1 MAAQMVVLMVAQKAF
16 GMAVATDE
24 RRAECWAAD
33 LVVGSAESSADH
45 WAAYLAV
52 GSAGWMVD
60 RKVESMVEYWAVPMA
75 VLMAVSMVY

>member
-33 LVVGSAESSADH
+33 LVVGSAESMVAKM
-45 WAAYLAV
+45 AALKA
-52 GSAGWMVD
+52 
-60 RKVESMVEYWAVPMA
+60 
-75 VLMAVSMVY
+75 L